1 MITLIRQTRSIALA
15 LVTVLTVAA
24 CSTFHGTGTYHAQ
37 GEAIAKDTPKEMSGA
52 ANEEEGAGPG
62 PKISWS
68 GERRF
73 SKTGGGEEE
82 FQFDWP
88 LDQARLSR
96 GFMIGGKK
104 SHWGLDLANK
114 KGTDILA
121 SERGVVI
128 YTGKGFHGYGNLIVI
143 EHGTEWATLYAH
155 LSEIDVKEG
164 DQVTRGQSIGKMGR
178 TGHATGSHLHFEMR
192 HNRQPV
198 NPMAYLPEGF

>member
-1 MITLIRQTRSIALA
+1 MKLWFLFLLA
-15 LVTVLTVAA
+15 FSGCA
-24 CSTFHGTGTYHAQ
+24 TYHGVGGYHPQ
-37 GEAIAKDTPKEMSGA
+37 GA
-52 ANEEEGAGPG
+52 AALESAPPPASQVAGEDAAG
-62 PKISWS
+62 EPKISWS
-68 GERRF
+68 GERRY
-73 SKTGGGEEE
+73 SKEDEGA

-88 LDQARLSR
+88 LDEARLSR
-96 GFMIGGKK
+96 GFTIGGKH

-121 SERGVVI
+121 AERGTVI

-155 LSEIDVKEG
+155 LSEIDVHEG
-164 DQVTRGQSIGKMGR
+164 DTVTRGQEIGKMGR
-178 TGHATGSHLHFEMR
+178 TGHATGSHLHFELR

>member
-1 MITLIRQTRSIALA
+1 MTLRRLTAFAACIALSSCA
-15 LVTVLTVAA
+15 
-24 CSTFHGTGTYHAQ
+24 STFQ
-37 GEAIAKDTPKEMSGA
+37 GPGRLRLNGEPESATSR
-52 ANEEEGAGPG
+52 EEDAAGPG
-62 PKISWS
+62 PRVSWN
-68 GERRF
+68 GERVY
-73 SKTGGGEEE
+73 SKPNEP

-96 GFMIGGKK
+96 GFAIGGKK

-121 SERGVVI
+121 SERGIVI

-143 EHGTEWATLYAH
+143 EHNEEWATLYAH
-155 LSEIDVKEG
+155 LSEFVVKEG
-164 DQVTRGQSIGKMGR
+164 DHVTRGQIIGKMGR
-178 TGHATGSHLHFEMR
+178 TGHASGNHLHFELR

>member
-1 MITLIRQTRSIALA
+1 MSLKRIAALGALIILSS
-15 LVTVLTVAA
+15 
-24 CSTFHGTGTYHAQ
+24 CSHFQGPGGYHAQ
-37 GEAIAKDTPKEMSGA
+37 GEAIARDTQPVDGEDESS
-52 ANEEEGAGPG
+52 GPG

-73 SKTGGGEEE
+73 SKPNEP

-114 KGTDILA
+114 KGTNILA
-121 SERGVVI
+121 AERGVVI
-128 YTGKGFHGYGNLIVI
+128 YTGKGFHGYGNLVVI
-143 EHGTEWATLYAH
+143 EHGDEWATLYAH

-164 DQVTRGQSIGKMGR
+164 DTVTRGQEIGKMGR

>member
-1 MITLIRQTRSIALA
+1 MKFIALIA
-15 LVTVLTVAA
+15 LSALTA
-24 CSTFHGTGTYHAQ
+24 CTSFRGPGDYQPQA
-37 GEAIAKDTPKEMSGA
+37 GMKRETPQA
-52 ANEEEGAGPG
+52 FNETNDEVGPG

-68 GERRF
+68 GERRY
-73 SKTGGGEEE
+73 SKKEDE

-96 GFMIGGKK
+96 GFQIGGKK

-114 KGTDILA
+114 KNTEILA
-121 SERGVVI
+121 AEKGKVI

-143 EHGTEWATLYAH
+143 EHGSEWATLYAH
-155 LSEIDVKEG
+155 LNTITVKEG
-164 DQVTRGQSIGKMGR
+164 DEVKRGEVIGMMGN
-178 TGHATGSHLHFEMR
+178 TGRSSGTHLHFEMR